1 MAQTIKSPPAMRET
15 WVRSLDWE
23 DPLEKGMATHPSLL
37 AWRIL
42 WTEAPGGLESMGS
55 QRVRHDWVTQHS
67 SAHWNNRQ
75 TPSREKTVDPFTGC
89 CLFSNSHLS
98 PVYLN
103 FFDTP
108 SPCDLTKTVRQHLSG
123 AEETCT
129 QPFLSSMSWSS
140 LCTFVAFQLLWQ
152 SGGLSLP
159 DPPHILSHFRH
170 VQLFAIPWTVAH
182 QATLCPWDSPG
193 KNAGMGCH
201 APLQGI
207 FPSQG

>member
-75 TPSREKTVDPFTGC
+75 APSREKTVDPFTGC

-159 DPPHILSHFRH
+159 DPPHILTGKWPSNT
-170 VQLFAIPWTVAH
+170 LEKS
-182 QATLCPWDSPG
+182 QAFQVTNS
-193 KNAGMGCH
+193 
-201 APLQGI
+201 
-207 FPSQG
+207 FSV